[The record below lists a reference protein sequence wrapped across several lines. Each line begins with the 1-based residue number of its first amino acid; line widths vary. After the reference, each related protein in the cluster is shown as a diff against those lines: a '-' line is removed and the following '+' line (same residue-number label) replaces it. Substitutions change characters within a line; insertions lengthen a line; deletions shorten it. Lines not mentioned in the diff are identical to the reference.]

1 MKIAIVQDELVRK
14 GGGEQVTLSFHQAF
28 PEAPIYTLS
37 YNAERTFPELKQ
49 CDVRT
54 SWFGKY
60 IKDDVNLRRFFFPIG
75 IWSMQALN
83 LEAYDVVLMSTTH
96 CAKYVKVARH
106 ALVITYCHTPF
117 RLAWAGDTYNAVSNA
132 TGIKKS
138 LYNWVIKRLQQIDR
152 KAAEKTH
159 WFVTN
164 SAEVK
169 PRIEK
174 VYAPKQPVTVIN
186 PPVRCSYFHISDEN
200 EKTHDYYLIV
210 SRFEPYKKID
220 LVIEAFNTM
229 PDKKLVIVGKGSME
243 AACKQLAAGNPNIV
257 FKSGLPAAE
266 LGELYANCKAL
277 INPQHE
283 DYGIAPLEANASGRP
298 VIAYGV
304 GGVLDTMLPYKNDAG
319 KATALFFPEQT
330 IESLAG
336 AVKQFETLTFDPQFI
351 RKHALKF
358 DEAKFVEAIKTF
370 VENKYRLFFA
380 GKTFK
385 QSVLVNSGKSNEA
398 HAQPV

>member
-28 PEAPIYTLS
+28 PDAPIYTLS
-37 YNAERTFPELKQ
+37 YNADRTFPEFKS

-54 SWFGKY
+54 SWFGRY
-60 IKDDVNLRRFFFPIG
+60 VKDDVNLRRFFFPIG

-83 LEAYDVVLMSTTH
+83 LEAYDVILMSTTH

-117 RLAWAGDTYNAVSNA
+117 RLAWAGDTYSVVSGA
-132 TGIKKS
+132 KLLKKMA
-138 LYNWVIKRLQQIDR
+138 YNWVIKRLQQIDR
-152 KAAEKTH
+152 KAAQKTH
-159 WFVTN
+159 WFLTN
-164 SAEVK
+164 SSEVK

-174 VYAPKQPVTVIN
+174 AYAPKQPVTVIN
-186 PPVRCSYFHISDEN
+186 PPVRCSYFHVSNEN
-200 EKTHDYYLIV
+200 EKNHDYYLIV

-220 LVIEAFNTM
+220 LVIEAFNQM
-229 PDKKLVIVGKGSME
+229 PGKKLVIVGKGSQE
-243 AACKQLAAGNPNIV
+243 PLCRQLAAGNPNIM
-257 FKSGLPAAE
+257 FKSGLPANE
-266 LGELYANCKAL
+266 LADLYAGCKAL

-304 GGVLDTMLPYKNDAG
+304 GGVLDSMVPYTNDAS
-319 KATALFFPEQT
+319 KATALFFKEQT
-330 IESLAG
+330 RECLVE
-336 AVKQFETLTFDPQFI
+336 AVNQFETLTFDPVFI

-358 DEAKFVEAIKTF
+358 DEGGFVEAIKNF
-370 VENKYRLFFA
+370 VENKYQLFFT
-380 GKTFK
+380 GKTFSQPVIINANK
-385 QSVLVNSGKSNEA
+385 NSGAK
-398 HAQPV
+398 AQPV

>member
-28 PEAPIYTLS
+28 PQAPIYTLS
-37 YNAERTFPELKQ
+37 YNAERTFPEFKD

-54 SWFGKY
+54 SWFGRY
-60 IKDDVNLRRFFFPIG
+60 VKDDVNLRRFFFPVG

-96 CAKYVKVARH
+96 CAKYVKVGKH

-117 RLAWAGDTYNAVSNA
+117 RLAWAGDTYSTVSNA
-132 TGIKKS
+132 RFVKKW
-138 LYNWVIKRLQQIDR
+138 LYNWVIKRLQKIDR
-152 KAAEKTH
+152 AAAQKTH
-159 WFVTN
+159 WFLTN
-164 SAEVK
+164 SSEVL

-174 VYAPKQPVTVIN
+174 VYSPKQPVTVIN
-186 PPVRCSYFHISDEN
+186 PPVRCRYFHIANEN
-200 EKTHDYYLIV
+200 EKKADYYLIV

-220 LVIEAFNTM
+220 LVIEAFNRM
-229 PDKKLVIVGKGSME
+229 PDKKLVIVGKGSLE
-243 AACKQLAAGNPNIV
+243 AAGRQLAANNPNIV

-266 LGELYANCKAL
+266 LADLLANCKAL

-304 GGVLDTMLPYKNDAG
+304 GGVLDTMIPYKGDAS
-319 KATALFFPEQT
+319 KATALFFAQQT
-330 IESLAG
+330 VECLVN
-336 AVKQFETLTFDPQFI
+336 AVHQFETLSFDPVFI
-351 RKHALKF
+351 RKHAEQF
-358 DEAKFVEAIKTF
+358 DEAQFVAAIKEFVET
-370 VENKYRLFFA
+370 KYLQFFKLNTLTQAVLSNNHHA
-380 GKTFK
+380 GRH
-385 QSVLVNSGKSNEA
+385 A
-398 HAQPV
+398 HAI